1 MWCIMT
7 NHIHLVFRS
16 IDGQKPELLLGDFKK
31 YTSKAI
37 FKAIAD
43 NSRESRRELMLEQF
57 KKAAGKSSNVKNFQ
71 FWRHYNKPIELWS
84 SKVTNEKIN
93 YIHNNPVEEGLVY
106 HPEDYVYSG
115 ARDYS
120 GEKGLL
126 NGVIVVS

>member
-37 FKAIAD
+37 VKAIAD

-106 HPEDYVYSG
+106 HPEDYVYSS